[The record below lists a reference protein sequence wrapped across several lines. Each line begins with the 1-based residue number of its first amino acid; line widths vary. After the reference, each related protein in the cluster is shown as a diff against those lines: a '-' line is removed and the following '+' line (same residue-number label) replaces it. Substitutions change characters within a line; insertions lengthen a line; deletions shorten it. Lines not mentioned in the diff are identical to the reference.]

1 MQVYLA
7 NYNVPNDNNAA
18 YNRQK
23 QVIQDVITTY
33 GTGNI
38 DGVTVGN
45 EYMLKYGPRNCTQR
59 PFGLLLSSATSF
71 KMEVA
76 KQTVLLVIK
85 AQHFLSPTL
94 KTPGHC

>member
-33 GTGNI
+33 GTGNV

-45 EYMLKYGPRNCTQR
+45 EYMLKYGPWNCTK
-59 PFGLLLSSATSF
+59 GL
-71 KMEVA
+71 VA
-76 KQTVLLVIK
+76 YFRLQLHPSKWRWPSK
-85 AQHFLSPTL
+85 RSHW
-94 KTPGHC
+94 